1 VVVTHCA
8 TAPVTVSGGWT
19 QINLPTSDVVVRC
32 ALVQLSGS
40 TGVKITAH
48 SILVDGPGG
57 GSIASTGSNG
67 IQLTAGSG
75 SLCDAGATV
84 DLESTTVTDGNVNG
98 GLKITAC
105 GNLVVNASTVSSAGN
120 TVTVTSSKGRVCATG
135 DSFSG
140 RAVSVTASGNL
151 TMQRS
156 TVTLTSPSDA
166 IKLVS
171 NNGSVLAGGG
181 ICPPNRFQGAGDS
194 SLTVTAKQLVDLSN
208 ACVEVGENIAL
219 TASGSGFACA
229 TDTILNLNG
238 SEVRNDFGND
248 GEITATACGGTGRI
262 NIGNAILVD
271 SGKGTGA
278 ASKVSKL
285 NGSLATQAGSCTATP
300 TCTSRALDTLH
311 NPVKANPAD
320 RATHNVVG
328 VPRCDS

>member
-1 VVVTHCA
+1 VTNCA
-8 TAPVTVSGGWT
+8 AGAVVTVSGGWT

-32 ALVQLSGS
+32 ALAQLPGS

-48 SILVDGPGG
+48 SILVEGSLG
-57 GSIASTGSNG
+57 GSIASTGANG

-75 SLCDAGATV
+75 SLCDSGATV

-105 GNLVVNASTVSSAGN
+105 GDFVVNASTVSSAGN
-120 TVTVTSSKGRVCATG
+120 TVTLASSKGKVCATG

-151 TMQRS
+151 TMHGS
-156 TVTLTSPSDA
+156 TVTLSAPSDA

-181 ICPPNRFQGAGDS
+181 ICPPNRFQGVGDS

-208 ACVEVGENIAL
+208 ACVDVGETITL

-238 SEVRNDFGND
+238 SEVRNDFGNA

-271 SGKGTGA
+271 GGKGTGA
-278 ASKVSKL
+278 ATKVSKL
-285 NGSLATQAGSCTATP
+285 NGSLATQAGGCAATP
-300 TCTSRALDTLH
+300 TCASRTIDTTA